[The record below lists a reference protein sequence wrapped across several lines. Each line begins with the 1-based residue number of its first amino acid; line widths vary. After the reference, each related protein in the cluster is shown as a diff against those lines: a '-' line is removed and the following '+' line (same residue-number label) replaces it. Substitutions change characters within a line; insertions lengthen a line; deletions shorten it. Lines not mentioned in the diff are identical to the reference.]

1 MLALV
6 YPPPPFS
13 LLTII
18 SLTNNFLH
26 YCFSHKNNSI
36 YKIISQE
43 GRVKMKQKRSV
54 SMFVALVLIIG
65 AVVVMSGC
73 SGVNNKLAGIAYAG
87 TYGGE
92 GENHSGVRYWEFT
105 VSASGNFTGW
115 FEILSSA
122 KSECSGSIKADGSF
136 TGSGKTKL
144 TETPFTITGKIASDN
159 TVTGKVMV
167 KGPNTVSFSGN
178 KK

>member
-1 MLALV
+1 MLALG
-6 YPPPPFS
+6 YPPLFS

-26 YCFSHKNNSI
+26 HCFSHKNNSI

-54 SMFVALVLIIG
+54 SIVVALVLIIG

-92 GENHSGVRYWEFT
+92 CEDGSGLGSWEFT
-105 VSASGNFTGW
+105 IDSSGSLNGW
-115 FEILSSA
+115 VKIAYIENY
-122 KSECSGSIKADGSF
+122 SGSIKADGSF
-136 TGSGKTKL
+136 TGNGQTTILKQ
-144 TETPFTITGKIASDN
+144 PFTITGKIASDN
-159 TVTGKVMV
+159 KVTGKVMV
-167 KGPNTVSFSGN
+167 QGLNTVSFSGS